1 MAQADQY
8 VLGYRHAEQER
19 LQQQALQLAA
29 ESERLF
35 DQIGIGPGA
44 RIVEIGCGPRGCL
57 DLLANRAG
65 PTGQVI
71 GLERSED
78 AVVLARAFV
87 AEKGLSHVEVV
98 QGDARATGLE
108 RASFELVTSRL
119 VLVNIPRPDE
129 VVAEA
134 VALARPGGWVAFH
147 EADWVGLV
155 CDPPLDAWTSLVDL
169 FVAYSERNGIDPF
182 IGRKVPRLL
191 RQAGI
196 VDVQVHP
203 IIHAYPAD
211 HPRRNILLDF
221 SENLSGRL
229 LAENLVSDVA
239 LEELKAKLKRHLDDP
254 GTLVISHLFLQV
266 WGRKP

>member
-8 VLGYRHAEQER
+8 VLGYRRAEQER
-19 LQQQALQLAA
+19 LQQQAVQLAA

-65 PTGQVI
+65 LTGQVI
-71 GLERSED
+71 GIERSED
-78 AVVLARAFV
+78 AVALARTFV
-87 AEKGLSHVEVV
+87 EEQGLSNVEVL

-108 RASFELVTSRL
+108 RASFDVVTSRL

-134 VALARPGGWVAFH
+134 AALTRPGGWVAFH
-147 EADWVGLV
+147 EADWVSHV
-155 CDPPLDAWTSLVDL
+155 CDPALGAWTSLIDL
-169 FVAYSERNGIDPF
+169 FVAYSKKNGIDPF
-182 IGRKVPRLL
+182 IGRTVPGLL

-203 IIHAYPAD
+203 IIHAYPAG
-211 HPRRNILLDF
+211 HPRHNILLDF
-221 SENLSGRL
+221 TENVGERL
-229 LAENLVSDVA
+229 IAENLVSKVA
-239 LEELKAKLKRHLDDP
+239 LQELKTELKRHLDDP

>member
-1 MAQADQY
+1 MTQADQY
-8 VLGYRHAEQER
+8 VLGYRQAEQER
-19 LQQQALQLAA
+19 LQRQALQLAA

-35 DQIGIGPGA
+35 DQIGIRPGA

-57 DLLANRAG
+57 DLLACRAG
-65 PTGQVI
+65 PAGRVI
-71 GLERSED
+71 GIERSED
-78 AVVLARAFV
+78 AVALARAFL
-87 AEKGLSHVEVV
+87 AENGLSNVEVV

-108 RASFELVTSRL
+108 RASFDLVTSRL
-119 VLVNIPRPDE
+119 VLVNIPQPGE

-134 VALARPGGWVAFH
+134 VALTRPGGWVAFH

-155 CDPPLDAWTSLVDL
+155 CDPPLGAWTSLIDL
-169 FVAYSERNGIDPF
+169 FVAYSEKNGIDPF

-191 RQAGI
+191 RHAGI

-203 IIHAYPAD
+203 IIHAYPVG
-211 HPRRNILLDF
+211 HPRRNILLEF
-221 SENLSGRL
+221 TENLSGRL
-229 LAENLVSDVA
+229 LAENLISDGA
-239 LEELKAKLKRHLDDP
+239 LQDLKAKLKRHLDDP